1 MTVGLSAY
9 VANGWLN
16 QLRGVAFT
24 APTAVYAKLHIGDPG
39 AAGTANPSAV
49 TTRVVITYSAASG
62 GSISITG
69 TAPTWNMT
77 ATETLSHVSFW
88 DTVGPS
94 GGNFLWSATLASTK
108 SVGSGDTYTLSTET
122 VNLAAIAA

>member
-1 MTVGLSAY
+1 MTVGLSSY

-24 APTAVYAKLHIGDPG
+24 APAAVYAKLHIGDPG

-49 TTRVVITYSAASG
+49 TTRVAITYSAASG

-69 TAPTWNMT
+69 TAPSWAMT
-77 ATETLSHVSFW
+77 ATEVLSHVSFH
-88 DTVGPS
+88 DATS
-94 GGNFLWSATLASTK
+94 GGNFLWSAALTSTK
-108 SVGSGDTYTLSTET
+108 SVGAGDTYTLSTEN